1 MSYFNTID
9 KKFIQNAN
17 EPLEQTNY
25 NQTVC
30 YPQQEYD
37 CPKQSY
43 DCPQQTY
50 DYNQQY
56 NNYYSNQNNNNQNTY
71 SNNNNQNTYSNNNNQ
86 NTYSNN
92 NNQNTYSNQSYGQYQ
107 QQYNQYQQQYQKYQK
122 YQQYLQQQQYQDQQN
137 CQIPQ
142 IEIPYQKIN
151 VSKTHQEKANNKLN
165 NLPSYSKHESNGKN
179 LPNSPCIIKIEGDG
193 NILSNNNH
201 QLKHYKH
208 INIEDNNNNNSKIE
222 DCKIEDCN
230 NSKIEI
236 SKIEDCKIEDCKIED
251 SKIEDS
257 KIEDSKIEISKIEDS
272 KIKII
277 KDNKIKIDD
286 ELLEAEYIVI
296 NKIYDDDILKYIKA
310 INKNGQKVL
319 INIDENNNDFNISKK
334 RADKSDKL
342 PYNIKTSALNC
353 INNVVCGVAL
363 QCGNDEM
370 CIINKNSK
378 DLKIKETLYD
388 YNGEDKNDDDLIVY
402 PVIKLSEIKLNPKD
416 LLVNTDVATAR
427 LQNMAYNTQLENLG
441 TTSVELNKLNN
452 NFNKFNILREE
463 ITDKLKTTLKQLKE
477 INNKYNNDPQL
488 IENNKD
494 LYKQVQ
500 KNLSIR
506 EEKMMKLSNYIKKF
520 ADKKT
525 HLENINIE
533 LDAIIDNCMKNFEN
547 IELVL

>member
-9 KKFIQNAN
+9 KKFIQHSNT
-17 EPLEQTNY
+17 PQEQSNY
-25 NQTVC
+25 NNQTVG
-30 YPQQEYD
+30 YPQ
-37 CPKQSY
+37 S
-43 DCPQQTY
+43 TY

-56 NNYYSNQNNNNQNTY
+56 NNYYSNYKCDNSNSNNQN
-71 SNNNNQNTYSNNNNQ
+71 S
-86 NTYSNN
+86 
-92 NNQNTYSNQSYGQYQ
+92 YSNQSYE
-107 QQYNQYQQQYQKYQK
+107 QYQQQYQQYQQQCQQYQQ
-122 YQQYLQQQQYQDQQN
+122 YQQYLQQQQYQEQQN

-142 IEIPYQKIN
+142 INIPYQKIN
-151 VSKTHQEKANNKLN
+151 ISKTNQESTNNKLN
-165 NLPSYSKHESNGKN
+165 KVNTIPSYLKQESNDKN
-179 LPNSPCIIKIEGDG
+179 YLGVPNSPCIIKIEGDDNIKIYDTNLKIG
-193 NILSNNNH
+193 NIDDIKIKIGKIEDSNT
-201 QLKHYKH
+201 K
-208 INIEDNNNNNSKIE
+208 IVNIEDSNTKIIKIDDSKI
-222 DCKIEDCN
+222 DD
-230 NSKIEI
+230 SKII
-236 SKIEDCKIEDCKIED
+236 KIED

-257 KIEDSKIEISKIEDS
+257 KIEDSKIINIEDSKIEDS
-272 KIKII
+272 I
-277 KDNKIKIDD
+277 NKNKIDD

-296 NKIYDDDILKYIKA
+296 NKIYNDDILKYIKA

-334 RADKSDKL
+334 KSDKL

-370 CIINKNSK
+370 CIINKDSK

-388 YNGEDKNDDDLIVY
+388 YNENNDEDKNNNDKNNDDLIVY
-402 PVIKLSEIKLNPKD
+402 PVIKWSEIKLNPKD

-427 LQNMAYNTQLENLG
+427 LQNMTYNTQLENLG

-452 NFNKFNILREE
+452 TFNKFNLLREE

-477 INNKYNNDPQL
+477 INNKYTNDPQL

-500 KNLSIR
+500 KNLLIR
-506 EEKMMKLSNYIKKF
+506 EENMMKLSNYIKKF

-525 HLENINIE
+525 QLENINNE
-533 LDAIIDNCMKNFEN
+533 LDAIIDNCTKNFEN